1 MGELLTGILCGIIVS
16 LANKFVISYLSWNSC
31 DEPEEMEDD
40 RYCDDGL
47 SSQSSAIIH
56 DIHIHNN

>member
-1 MGELLTGILCGIIVS
+1 MGELLTGIACGIVVS
-16 LANKFVISYLSWNSC
+16 LLNKFFISYLSWSTC
-31 DEPEEMEDD
+31 DEPGWMEDD
-40 RYCDDGL
+40 DDGL